1 MEQMTKV
8 GRKAT
13 LPTNNDFFLICL
25 DSSLLIRI

>member
-13 LPTNNDFFLICL
+13 LPTNNDFFLIFAYK
-25 DSSLLIRI
+25 DLIEMK